1 MSVALDPDILLT
13 ARDLAQRW
21 GMTPVAVRAMRY
33 RGAGPEFICLS
44 ERRYR
49 YRLATVIEFERNSK
63 RRAETRAASP
73 EAEAKAAKQRA
84 SMAKARKA
92 HQVKRAKRRTAR

>member
-1 MSVALDPDILLT
+1 MSVAPTPEIFLT
-13 ARDLAQRW
+13 ANDLAKRW

-33 RGAGPEFICLS
+33 RGGGPEFIHLS
-44 ERRYR
+44 ERRIR
-49 YRLATVIEFERNSK
+49 YRLSAVIEFERNAK

-84 SMAKARKA
+84 AMAKARKA
-92 HQVKRAKRRTAR
+92 KRRPMKRK

>member
-1 MSVALDPDILLT
+1 MSVALNPEILLT

-33 RGAGPEFICLS
+33 RGAGPEFIRLS
-44 ERRYR
+44 ERRIR
-49 YRLATVIEFERNSK
+49 YRLATILEFERNAK
-63 RRAETRAASP
+63 RSAETRAASP

-92 HQVKRAKRRTAR
+92 RRLQAKRPAR